1 MRIKAE
7 REAVLSK
14 RKEPD
19 HCSICGQLL
28 SRNKKVIKHD
38 DIYICEDCIDTM
50 SEIIRRERHTPHS
63 PDDINFLT
71 PSQIKKHLDEYVIGQ
86 ERAKKVLSI
95 GVYNHYKRL
104 YGESGDTDIQKSNIL
119 LIGPSG
125 SGKTYLA
132 QTLAASV
139 GVPFAIADATSLTEA
154 GYVGDDVENILL
166 RLIQAADGDISAAEH
181 GIIFIDEIDKIARK
195 SENMSIKRDVSGEG
209 VQQALLKIL
218 EGTIA
223 NVPPHGGR
231 KHPTAEMIQINTKDI
246 LFICGG
252 AFDGL
257 EQIIEKRSSQK
268 AIGFNPDIK
277 SVSDSHALSSG
288 DLVQFGLIP
297 ELIGRLPVIVS
308 LDKLDEKA
316 LKDIITKPRN
326 SILKQYQSLF
336 AMEGVSLSVTEDAL
350 HYITHKA
357 LSSGTGARG
366 IRGIMEEILEEPMF
380 LIPDNPKIRSCTV
393 CLNPIDKRAVCIS
406 ATAPF

>member
-19 HCSICGQLL
+19 HCQCPSSRWEKTSGCG
-28 SRNKKVIKHD
+28 D
-38 DIYICEDCIDTM
+38 DTDKYQGYTLH
-50 SEIIRRERHTPHS
+50 IRRRIWWAGA
-63 PDDINFLT
+63 DYW
-71 PSQIKKHLDEYVIGQ
+71 KK
-86 ERAKKVLSI
+86 
-95 GVYNHYKRL
+95 
-104 YGESGDTDIQKSNIL
+104 
-119 LIGPSG
+119 
-125 SGKTYLA
+125 
-132 QTLAASV
+132 
-139 GVPFAIADATSLTEA
+139 
-154 GYVGDDVENILL
+154 
-166 RLIQAADGDISAAEH
+166 
-181 GIIFIDEIDKIARK
+181 
-195 SENMSIKRDVSGEG
+195 
-209 VQQALLKIL
+209 
-218 EGTIA
+218 
-223 NVPPHGGR
+223 
-231 KHPTAEMIQINTKDI
+231 
-246 LFICGG
+246 
-252 AFDGL
+252 
-257 EQIIEKRSSQK
+257 EQSK

-393 CLNPIDKRAVCIS
+393 CLNPIDKRAVCRLEYIR
-406 ATAPF
+406 ANTG